1 MEVENSMATKKQ
13 EDKFRQKVEADK
25 KRAEKIKKDKIKKS
39 RAELKKN
46 KPKK

>member
-1 MEVENSMATKKQ
+1 MATKKQ

-25 KRAEKIKKDKIKKS
+25 KRAEKIKKDKIKS
-39 RAELKKN
+39 RAELKKS